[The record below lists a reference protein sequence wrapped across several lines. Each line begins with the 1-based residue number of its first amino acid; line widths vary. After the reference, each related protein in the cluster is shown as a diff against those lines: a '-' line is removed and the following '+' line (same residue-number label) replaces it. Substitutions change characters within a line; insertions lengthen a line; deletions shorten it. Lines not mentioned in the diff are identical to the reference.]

1 MTQRELEYILAIAK
15 EGSISKAAELLFVAQ
30 PSLSRSLK
38 KLESDL
44 GISLFKR
51 TPDGL
56 KPTQAGKYYIE
67 CAETILRTYKTME
80 NRISNLNK
88 LKTGKLTIGTTSFLG
103 SFILPKILKRFNYLY
118 PSITISIVE
127 DVSLGIEN
135 AIIHGEVDLGILHT
149 PIVSKGI
156 GANILSREWFF
167 LAVPAN
173 DPLNRLSYTKEGGS
187 EKYIDIRLLAD
198 REFILTH
205 PEQRTRQVTDKIF
218 ALAGMKPRIKYL
230 TKSIQTANRLVSI
243 GLGLTLVPQCY
254 CTLFGR
260 SSAPNYYFIEPEFNP
275 FWDLVICYSLD
286 MPMSRAT
293 EEMVRICQE
302 EMPNIYSEQI
312 VLNSNEY

>member
-15 EGSISKAAELLFVAQ
+15 EGSISKAAESLFVAQ
-30 PSLSRSLK
+30 PSLSRCLK

-51 TPDGL
+51 TPEGL
-56 KPTQAGKYYIE
+56 KPTQAGKHYIE

-103 SFILPKILKRFNYLY
+103 SFILPKILKRFNHLY
-118 PSITISIVE
+118 PSITIDIVE
-127 DVSLGIEN
+127 DVSLGIED
-135 AIIHGEVDLGILHT
+135 AIIRGEVDLGILHT
-149 PIVSKGI
+149 PIVNKGI
-156 GANILSREWFF
+156 GVNILSRERFF
-167 LAVPAN
+167 LAVPAD
-173 DPLNRLSYTKEGGS
+173 DPLNQLSYTKEGGS
-187 EKYIDIRLLAD
+187 ERYIDIRLLVD

-205 PEQRTRQVTDKIF
+205 PEQRTRQVADKIF
-218 ALAGMKPRIKYL
+218 ALASVKPRIRYL
-230 TKSIQTANRLVSI
+230 TKSIQTASRLVSI
-243 GLGLTLVPQCY
+243 GLGLTLIPQCY
-254 CTLFGR
+254 CKLFSNGFTL
-260 SSAPNYYFIEPEFNP
+260 NYYFIEPEYKP

-302 EMPNIYSEQI
+302 TIPGLYSEQT
-312 VLNSNEY
+312 VLNPHEY

>member
-15 EGSISKAAELLFVAQ
+15 EGSISKAAESLFVAQ
-30 PSLSRSLK
+30 PSLSRCLK

-80 NRISNLNK
+80 NRISSLNK
-88 LKTGKLTIGTTSFLG
+88 LKTGKLTIGTTYFLG
-103 SFILPKILKRFNYLY
+103 SFILPSILKRFNYLY
-118 PSITISIVE
+118 PSITINIVE

-149 PIVSKGI
+149 PIVNKGI
-156 GANILSREWFF
+156 DANILSRERFF
-167 LAVPAN
+167 LAVPAD

-187 EKYIDIRLLAD
+187 EKYIDIRLLEN

-205 PEQRTRQVTDKIF
+205 PEQRTRQVTDQIF
-218 ALAGMKPRIKYL
+218 ALAGMKPRIRYL
-230 TKSIQTANRLVSI
+230 TKNIQTASRLVSN

-254 CTLFGR
+254 CTLF
-260 SSAPNYYFIEPEFNP
+260 SSGFTPNYYFIEPEFKP
-275 FWDLVICYSLD
+275 FWDLVICHSVD
-286 MPMSRAT
+286 MPMSCAT

-302 EMPNIYSEQI
+302 EIPDLFQNK
-312 VLNSNEY
+312 